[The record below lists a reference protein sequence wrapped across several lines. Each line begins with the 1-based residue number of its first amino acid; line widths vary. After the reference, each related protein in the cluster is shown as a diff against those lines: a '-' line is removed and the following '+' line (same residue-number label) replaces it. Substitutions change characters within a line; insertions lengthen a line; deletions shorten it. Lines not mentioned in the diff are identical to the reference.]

1 MSKLARKPI
10 KFPPGI
16 TVKLESDILKVKGP
30 KGTLEKPVPAGI
42 ELKIA
47 SDSIVV
53 SRKNDEKPVK
63 MLHGMYASM
72 ISNMFKGVTEGY
84 KKELELVGVGYKA
97 DVKDK
102 SLVLNVG
109 FTVPVVIPIPGNI
122 GIKVED
128 KQTKVIITGLDK
140 DGVGL
145 LAAKIRDIKPPD
157 PYKGKGIKFVNEVL
171 KLKPGKSAAGATG
184 AGTAGGAAK

>member
-10 KFPPGI
+10 KFPPGL

-47 SDSIVV
+47 SDSITV
-53 SRKNDEKPVK
+53 SRKNDEKPVR
-63 MLHGMYASM
+63 MLHGMYTSM
-72 ISNMFKGVTEGY
+72 ISNMLKGVTEGF

-109 FTVPVVIPIPGNI
+109 FTVPVVIPIPGTI

-145 LAAKIRDIKPPD
+145 LAAKIRAIKPPD
-157 PYKGKGIKFVNEVL
+157 SYKGKGIKFVNEVL
-171 KLKPGKSAAGATG
+171 KLKPGKSAAGSTG